1 MIQKD
6 LFSASS
12 FNTPPK
18 KELRTSLKKLLTA
31 FALIFILISS
41 LACKKS
47 PNEPDSQDFFSFT
60 FEDVSCTEA
69 WFNIKIFNLEKPVI
83 ASVYV
88 NDALNS
94 TFNIISSDDTTFY
107 VENLL
112 PKKNYEVYVELIS
125 ADKKFYRSNRLSF
138 TTMDTT
144 SHNFTFQS
152 WEFGEGASSALYDV
166 AIIDEN
172 NIWAVGE
179 IYLKDSLGNYDPHAY
194 NAVHWDGKEWK
205 LLRIKAFSSCNP
217 VDYPPIHSIWAF
229 DSNNIIFMTGGG
241 IIRYNGSKY
250 QIDCSIRPLLNDRL
264 NKLWGSSSEDLY
276 AVGNSGMIAHW
287 DGKRWTKIESG
298 TNLHIYDIW
307 GDYDKKTNEWEI
319 LAVASNYGNNNEK
332 EILKIKK
339 DKVEKISTRCNFN
352 MEPLLTVWFIPNKIY
367 YVAGAGIYQ
376 KFSLQDFYWKSNLYN
391 ITQFATTSISGT
403 NLNDVVGVGSFG
415 DFIHFNGYTWK
426 NNYKNTSL
434 NNGAYSKVVLKDNI
448 VVAVGS
454 NNTNTISKAIILV
467 GRR

>member
-1 MIQKD
+1 MNQQN

-18 KELRTSLKKLLTA
+18 KELQTILKKLLTV
-31 FALIFILISS
+31 FALILILISS
-41 LACKKS
+41 LTCKKS
-47 PNEPDSQDFFSFT
+47 PNEPDGQDFFSFT

-125 ADKKFYRSNRLSF
+125 ANKKVYRSNRLSF

-152 WEFGEGASSALYDV
+152 WEFGDGSSSALYDV

-194 NAVHWDGKEWK
+194 NAVHWDGTKWELK
-205 LLRIKAFSSCNP
+205 RI
-217 VDYPPIHSIWAF
+217 PIYIQG
-229 DSNNIIFMTGGG
+229 IIFYPVITTIFAFNKNDIWFCG
-241 IIRYNGSKY
+241 IHYNGQNFVLKNNGFPTLPNG
-250 QIDCSIRPLLNDRL
+250 DGWRE
-264 NKLWGSSSEDLY
+264 NKMWGTSSNDLY
-276 AVGNSGMIAHW
+276 TVGNNGMIAHW

-298 TNLHIYDIW
+298 VNVIINDIY
-307 GDYDKKTNEWEI
+307 GDFNYRDKNYEI
-319 LAVASNYGNNNEK
+319 IFVGSSAMTMSNIVG
-332 EILKIKK
+332 KIK
-339 DKVEKISTRCNFN
+339 DLSVENIGKKNL
-352 MEPLLTVWFIPNKIY
+352 PLFIRGIWFKSKRKY
-367 YVAGAGIYQ
+367 YVVGEGVFVTNNPDKGWDSIDITNY
-376 KFSLQDFYWKSNLYN
+376 FSRDV
-391 ITQFATTSISGT
+391 TGT
-403 NLNDVVGVGSFG
+403 DLNDVYIVG
-415 DFIHFNGYTWK
+415 DFEDFLHFNGYSWYRNVLPSKYGGGSFFRVEVK
-426 NNYKNTSL
+426 NK
-434 NNGAYSKVVLKDNI
+434 I
-448 VVAVGS
+448 VAFVGYDGP
-454 NNTNTISKAIILV
+454 KARIVIAKRL
-467 GRR
+467 G